1 MIFVAGR
8 FGFSIWL
15 IICVAASIPSCPELI
30 SMEVSWGEVSL
41 ANSELL
47 KERNGQIFRYG
58 NPRFHA
64 DTLQGKCQDVITD
77 QHGGWTV
84 VTCKQFPKLLK
95 FILGYSRNFDTIF
108 WLYRQSV
115 VQKSCHIACFSV
127 CGKDQRIIDT
137 QICDLPVAQCI
148 EIFGGFLSG
157 QKVIVINIDRVVR
170 VLCRFSDKDIEKSLT
185 EKEKSMTGSFTRE

>member
-1 MIFVAGR
+1 
-8 FGFSIWL
+8 
-15 IICVAASIPSCPELI
+15 
-30 SMEVSWGEVSL
+30 MEVSWGEVSL

-47 KERNGQIFRYG
+47 KERMDRSSGMEIPASMQIR
-58 NPRFHA
+58 P
-64 DTLQGKCQDVITD
+64 GKCQDVITD

-95 FILGYSRNFDTIF
+95 FILGCSRNFDTIF
-108 WLYRQSV
+108 RLYRQSV

-170 VLCRFSDKDIEKSLT
+170 VLCRFSDKDIEKSSL
-185 EKEKSMTGSFTRE
+185 KRKSMTGSFTRE